1 MGYRHPHCIV
11 VLLCQLSIDYREERR
26 EKRVVVENTHVQRFE
41 LIERASIQI
50 HEVVF
55 VLCVCMLNVM
65 LMDVYFLLYIFFI
78 CRVYDFILCV

>member
-1 MGYRHPHCIV
+1 V
-11 VLLCQLSIDYREERR
+11 A
-26 EKRVVVENTHVQRFE
+26 ENTHVQRFE

-50 HEVVF
+50 HGVVF

-78 CRVYDFILCV
+78 CCVYDFMLCV